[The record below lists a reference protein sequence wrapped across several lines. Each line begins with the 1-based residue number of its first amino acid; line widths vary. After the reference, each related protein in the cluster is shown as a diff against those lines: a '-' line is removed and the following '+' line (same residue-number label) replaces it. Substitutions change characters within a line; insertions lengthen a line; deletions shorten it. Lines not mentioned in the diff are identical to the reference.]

1 MNMMMTK
8 SVLVARTV
16 DIDGIDNF
24 PQGCVF
30 SPDGLCVLTATVGDS
45 KLRLYNTPSSLFR
58 SSATSSGT
66 CVEKEQSDDTN
77 DVSSINNNEADDL
90 DNETNPTTTE
100 NVVEDWKVEVTG
112 AAGDSVRSY
121 SWYV

>member
-58 SSATSSGT
+58 SSETISGT